1 MNGEILIT
9 YFFNSAVGIGYW
21 RQIAKYRRGWISCCQ
36 SQLQGCVQNC
46 LSTLNS
52 EFHIL
57 RPSKAHGIGT
67 ANNAFLVPIE
77 IGEVQIFG
85 SCCAINL
92 ETFSDAVVFT
102 FIYNEEGL
110 KSITASMPDQLTTFF
125 EHLTP
130 SEKDIAMMIMSGQ
143 TTKGIARIMSREPS
157 TIEFHRNNIRKKLG
171 LNKSGQNLRSKLLS
185 IQKTWG

>member
-1 MNGEILIT
+1 MELRVEERTNELKEANTALRILLLNVEKARDDYDANIL
-9 YFFNSAVGIGYW
+9 
-21 RQIAKYRRGWISCCQ
+21 RQIKN
-36 SQLQGCVQNC
+36 LVVP
-46 LSTLNS
+46 TLNK
-52 EFHIL
+52 L
-57 RPSKAHGIGT
+57 RIQLNEDAT
-67 ANNAFLVPIE
+67 ASAYLH
-77 IGEVQIFG
+77 
-85 SCCAINL
+85 L
-92 ETFSDAVVFT
+92 L
-102 FIYNEEGL
+102 EEGL

-125 EHLTP
+125 DRLTP